1 MKTEARRLSLVLLVL
16 VGLGLAGAAC
26 RRASAPGPASA
37 TVKAQYH
44 CPMHPTF
51 VSDKPGDCR
60 ICGMK
65 LVPMDAGSPA
75 PTRSILYYRSPMDPS
90 VRSATPAKDS
100 MGMDFIPVYA
110 DETAPASSVSGRA
123 ILALS
128 PERRQVLGVRSEVI
142 RRVPRRRVMR
152 TVGRVSVDER
162 RLHHIH
168 TKYEGFVEHLYVDF
182 TGKFVK
188 RGEPLLSIYS
198 PELVATQQEYLLA
211 HRAQKRLGES
221 GIPSVAQGGVD
232 LLEATRQRL
241 LFWDIRPADIAAI
254 EKTGQVV
261 KTLDLYSD
269 ISGFVVQKMA
279 FHGMRITPADT
290 LFDVADLSQLWVLAD
305 VYESDLPSVR
315 IGMEAELSVP
325 YLPGKKWRGPV
336 TYVAPTVEEKT
347 RTVKVRVE
355 VVNPGEEL
363 KPDMFADVLL
373 ESDLG
378 VGLVVPDNAV
388 INAGQR
394 LIVFLDRADGRLEPR
409 EIETGPRIGEG
420 FVVLAGLAEG
430 DRVVTSANFL
440 VDSESSLKAAL
451 ASIAPDGPSPSR
463 AAGEHRH

>member
-1 MKTEARRLSLVLLVL
+1 MKTSAHHIILTALVVASL
-16 VGLGLAGAAC
+16 APTIAAC
-26 RRASAPGPASA
+26 RKSPDTGPLSAAAKA
-37 TVKAQYH
+37 TLYH

-65 LVPMDAGSPA
+65 LVPMESGSPA
-75 PTRSILYYRSPMDPS
+75 PPKSVLYYRSPMDPS
-90 VRSATPAKDS
+90 VHSATPTKDS
-100 MGMDFIPVYA
+100 MGMDFVPVYA
-110 DETAPASSVSGRA
+110 EDLAAASEVGGRA
-123 ILALS
+123 TLTLS
-128 PERRQVLGVRSEVI
+128 PETRQILGVRSVAI
-142 RRVPRRRVMR
+142 RRVPRRRVIR
-152 TVGRVSVDER
+152 TVGRVTVDER

-168 TKYEGFVEHLYVDF
+168 TKYEGFVEHLHVDF
-182 TGKFVK
+182 TGKFVR

-211 HRAQKRLGES
+211 YRAQKRLSES

-254 EKTGQVV
+254 EKTGQVMR
-261 KTLDLYSD
+261 TLDLYSD

-290 LFDVADLSQLWVLAD
+290 LFDVADLTELWVLAD

-315 IGMEAELSVP
+315 TGMEAEISVP
-325 YLPGKKWRGPV
+325 YLPGNKWRGPV
-336 TYVAPTVEEKT
+336 TYIAPTVEEKT

-355 VVNPGEEL
+355 VVNRGELL

-373 ESDLG
+373 EADIG
-378 VGLVVPDNAV
+378 PGLVVPDDAV
-388 INAGQR
+388 INAGPR
-394 LIVFLDRADGRLEPR
+394 LLVFLEREGGRLEPR
-409 EIETGPRIGEG
+409 EIQTGVRIGEG
-420 FVVLAGLAEG
+420 FEVLSGLAEG

-440 VDSESSLKAAL
+440 LDSESSLKAAIASL
-451 ASIAPDGPSPSR
+451 APGGTPGSPKAAPQ
-463 AAGEHRH
+463 H